1 MKSLS
6 IVVVALVIATGC
18 AHSPRAPKT
27 ANPEEIERVKQRA
40 ANDLNCPAESV
51 TVGVL
56 QQGGMMTPW
65 TFSAKGCD
73 KTATYLS
80 RAGTIIRN

>member
-1 MKSLS
+1 MKNLSLVLT
-6 IVVVALVIATGC
+6 IVFFAGC
-18 AHSPRAPKT
+18 AHSPREPKT
-27 ANPEEIERVKQRA
+27 VNPAELEKIQKRA
-40 ANDLNCPAESV
+40 AVDLNCPSEGV
-51 TVGVL
+51 TVEVL
-56 QQGGMMTPW
+56 EQGGMMTPW